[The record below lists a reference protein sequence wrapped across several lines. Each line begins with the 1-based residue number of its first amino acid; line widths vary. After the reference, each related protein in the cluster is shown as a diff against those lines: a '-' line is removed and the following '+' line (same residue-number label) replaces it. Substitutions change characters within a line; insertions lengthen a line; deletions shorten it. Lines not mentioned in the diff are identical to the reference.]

1 MPPKKNGPKAP
12 KVAKVAK
19 AAVGRPRKKLGTRVS
34 DVPVVSTIKPMP
46 RRANIDSM
54 ALQRARLVYKRD
66 YKKTISEDQAR
77 AFLDAMSDPK
87 RGAIGT
93 RILGPRD
100 DARLRTDFIS
110 MGNAADPTFI
120 ELVKRA
126 KTGFQKDKKAKVSL
140 KVDAKGNLV
149 LSVPGFEP
157 DAVPTSGTIS
167 GSTVGPTDPSWD
179 IPVADRHLARVQK
192 LVLELGQLRDALKAD
207 PTNPGLLTIE
217 RRLKR
222 KFDKERNVL
231 RVGYPATAS
240 SDGPS
245 TAYAASDS
253 SGLTMP
259 SSISS
264 TASSSRRSSRAPS
277 GYATPLNAS
286 ENDIIAAYLEEPAA
300 PAAPA
305 AAPVQAPA
313 AAVEDALAAAP
324 ELVAQIAAEAP
335 VARVT
340 DPAVRP
346 TRRIR
351 SSDLIREVQRQRAE
365 REAEEADLTAR
376 LNRLRDAGDPGP
388 AADTLEAHAAR
399 LDPDGSLREIAR
411 LAELAQQRGP
421 LPPPVAVSTS
431 RRPSRQEA
439 AQAAATALL
448 TQVPA
453 RLMAEAA
460 RASDQIQEDEAT
472 RQRIK
477 ASRRRAEEIL
487 YERVLAAERQRA
499 AEEAAEPGPEEED
512 EATRQRI
519 NARIRQRQIDE
530 QAAELAMARARFD
543 AANREI
549 ASKASSRRN
558 RAIAD
563 AIVAQSNIPR
573 SFGTVYDDIERDPSI
588 PMPGRF
594 TRDRQRLAQEAA
606 YAILQPGTPVQS
618 ESRYATAPGSAYATA
633 PASVSGYATP
643 AVRLERS
650 FAELEEVPQDLL
662 DMVEARS
669 ATTSALAEVRRQ
681 QAENERLYQQM
692 EKDKELLYL
701 QNKALLEV
709 ETQRRIAEQAA
720 LELGEPV
727 PVQRNIP
734 TTTASAFSQG
744 WANTFP
750 SANIPV
756 PPPPPPRP
764 TGRPPKRSRNITDAE
779 LAAALAKGLKP
790 TQGISSR
797 ELYATPR
804 EGGPPGL
811 PPSVR
816 SLPSAKDLQEATK
829 RLKKL
834 KPPVESGPLDVLLGP
849 AVGPVNVPSTVNS
862 EMAER
867 LRKKFEGAQGK
878 KDDEQWDDDVPTLV
892 QGALTN
898 LGVDPEIA
906 KDEEFARAMEKKLSG
921 TGLASKKFLKA
932 VIKRARKTVKGGAM
946 GGRMNDD
953 RTDFRVL
960 MDAMKNIR
968 TGSGYFDGFK
978 SLTYNIHGTPDDNKK
993 DLAAAKAAY
1002 AAKGGRMGGSIVLS
1016 GVPTPSAMRGS
1027 GADAD
1032 QYKLHFVAFPDD
1044 KWTTSSS
1051 LRWIRSN
1058 GIVPIKKALH
1068 IPEYYKYQILPPSN
1082 NKDYM
1087 THELMSRGR
1096 KILLG
1101 YARP

>member
-300 PAAPA
+300 PAA
-305 AAPVQAPA
+305 APVQAPA

-448 TQVPA
+448 TQVP
-453 RLMAEAA
+453 
-460 RASDQIQEDEAT
+460 T
-472 RQRIK
+472 RRT
-477 ASRRRAEEIL
+477 AEEIL
-487 YERVLAAERQRA
+487 YSRVLAAERQRA
-499 AEEAAEPGPEEED
+499 AEEAAAYTPEPGPEEED

-549 ASKASSRRN
+549 ASRASSRRN

-633 PASVSGYATP
+633 PGSVSGYATP
-643 AVRLERS
+643 AVQLERS

-662 DMVEARS
+662 DMIEARS
-669 ATTSALAEVRRQ
+669 ATTAALAEVRRQ
-681 QAENERLYQQM
+681 QAENERLYKQQ
-692 EKDKELLYL
+692 ERDKELLYL

-720 LELGEPV
+720 LELGQPV

-734 TTTASAFSQG
+734 TTTADAFSQG
-744 WANTFP
+744 RATAFP

-764 TGRPPKRSRNITDAE
+764 TGRPPRVSRNITDAE

-834 KPPVESGPLDVLLGP
+834 KPHVESGPLDVLLAP
-849 AVGPVNVPSTVNS
+849 AVEPVNVPSTVNS

-878 KDDEQWDDDVPTLV
+878 KDDEPWDDDVPKLV

-1002 AAKGGRMGGSIVLS
+1002 AAKGGRIGGSIVLS
-1016 GVPTPSAMRGS
+1016 GVPTPIAMRGA

-1068 IPEYYKYQILPPSN
+1068 IPEYYKYQILPPSD

-1101 YARP
+1101 YARPS

>member
-1 MPPKKNGPKAP
+1 
-12 KVAKVAK
+12 
-19 AAVGRPRKKLGTRVS
+19 
-34 DVPVVSTIKPMP
+34 
-46 RRANIDSM
+46 M

-110 MGNAADPTFI
+110 TGNAADPTFI

-126 KTGFQKDKKAKVSL
+126 KTGFQKNKKAKVSL

-157 DAVPTSGTIS
+157 DAATTSGTIS
-167 GSTVGPTDPSWD
+167 GSTVPPTDPSWS
-179 IPVADRHLARVQK
+179 IPVSDRHLARVQG
-192 LVLELGQLRDALKAD
+192 LVLQLGQLRDALTAD
-207 PTNPGLLTIE
+207 PTNPDLLALG
-217 RRLKR
+217 RRLQR
-222 KFDKERNVL
+222 KFEKERNVL
-231 RVGYPATAS
+231 RVGYPATVS

-259 SSISS
+259 PSISS

-286 ENDIIAAYLEEPAA
+286 ENDIIAAYLEEP
-300 PAAPA
+300 PVP
-305 AAPVQAPA
+305 AAPVQVPA
-313 AAVEDALAAAP
+313 AAVPAPAAVVEQAIAAVP
-324 ELVAQIAAEAP
+324 QLVAQMVAEAP
-335 VARVT
+335 VT
-340 DPAVRP
+340 DPAGRPRRVR
-346 TRRIR
+346 TRE
-351 SSDLIREVQRQRAE
+351 LIRGVQRLRAE
-365 REAEEADLTAR
+365 RAAEEADLTAR
-376 LNRLRDAGDPGP
+376 LNRLRDPGDP

-431 RRPSRQEA
+431 RRPSRQDA
-439 AQAAATALL
+439 AQAAAPALL
-448 TQVPA
+448 TQLPA
-453 RLMAEAA
+453 R
-460 RASDQIQEDEAT
+460 RT
-472 RQRIK
+472 
-477 ASRRRAEEIL
+477 AEEIL
-487 YERVLAAERQRA
+487 YSRVLAAERQRS
-499 AEEAAEPGPEEED
+499 AEEAANALLQPLRET
-512 EATRQRI
+512 EAERQII
-519 NARIRQRQIDE
+519 NARVFRRQQE
-530 QAAELAMARARFD
+530 QQEAELGAARARLD
-543 AANREI
+543 AANRAI
-549 ASKASSRRN
+549 ASRESSLRN
-558 RAIAD
+558 REIAD

-573 SFGTVYDDIERDPSI
+573 TFGTVYDDIERDPSI

-594 TRDRQRLAQEAA
+594 TRDRQRLAQEAALDQQALDEYAQMDAARRAARAREAA

-643 AVRLERS
+643 VTEEQLRQERRHQSAAVARMSRS
-650 FAELEEVPQDLL
+650 FSELEAGPRREGPNQDLADL
-662 DMVEARS
+662 MDARN
-669 ATTSALAEVRRQ
+669 AVVVARQEVARQ
-681 QAENERLYQQM
+681 QAENDRLYQQR
-692 EKDKELLYL
+692 EKDKALLYL

-709 ETQRRIAEQAA
+709 ETQRRIAEQSA

-734 TTTASAFSQG
+734 TTTADAFSQG
-744 WANTFP
+744 WASAFP

-764 TGRPPKRSRNITDAE
+764 TGRQPKRSRNITMED
-779 LAAALAKGLKP
+779 LADALAKGLKP
-790 TQGISSR
+790 TQGISTR
-797 ELYATPR
+797 ESIATPR

-829 RLKKL
+829 RLKKP
-834 KPPVESGPLDVLLGP
+834 KPPVESGPLDVLLAP
-849 AVGPVNVPSTVNS
+849 AVAPGVPSTLNS

-878 KDDEQWDDDVPTLV
+878 KDDDPWDDDVPAFV

-906 KDEEFARAMEKKLSG
+906 KDEEFAEAMSKSFTG

-968 TGSGYFDGFK
+968 TGSGYFDGYK

-1002 AAKGGRMGGSIVLS
+1002 AAKGGSIVLA
-1016 GVPTPSAMRGS
+1016 GVPAPMTGGYPIGV
-1027 GADAD
+1027 GADSD
-1032 QYKLHFVAFPDD
+1032 DYKLHYVAFPDD

-1051 LRWIRSN
+1051 LRWLRSN
-1058 GIVPIKKALH
+1058 GIVPIKKAMH
-1068 IPEYYKYQILPPSN
+1068 IPEYYKYQILPPSD

-1087 THELMSRGR
+1087 GHELVSRGR

-1101 YARP
+1101 YARPSRPSR